1 MEVVEGDGVGL
12 EALVGH
18 VAEEFFDV
26 GDVGLGCVGGH
37 AFFEHE
43 VGFVIIE

>member
-1 MEVVEGDGVGL
+1 MEVVEGDGVWL

-18 VAEEFFDV
+18 VVEEFFDI
-26 GDVGLGCVGGH
+26 GNVGLGGVGGH